1 VPGRNGQKHHD
12 QPQGLDRQKIPGR
25 SPDEAGAL
33 CKLGHKAQKIP
44 GRSPD
49 EAGALCKLGHK
60 ACFSVLL
67 VVFFI
72 NAILGRSPDVVGIAH
87 SRSQGLSFQV
97 S

>member
-12 QPQGLDRQKIPGR
+12 QPQGLDR
-25 SPDEAGAL
+25 
-33 CKLGHKAQKIP
+33 QKIP

-87 SRSQGLSFQV
+87 SKSQGLSFQV